1 MKVRIILA
9 IVFCLGLLAL
19 VVGLSQAQQPQ
30 QPTLLAEE
38 QEVETEEGV
47 QPMATATAEWRQ
59 RLGQDGQDNFRVQ
72 RRPSS
77 SGSSVTLLTLSNVG
91 DLTLKGSKLGLGGST
106 STRLQ
111 RSGSQVLDLYVSNQR
126 ALRLLWDG
134 ATRWVEVGGNLTVT
148 GQFNGGTAWTSANDG
163 AGSGLDADLLDGQ
176 EGSFYQDASNINAG
190 TLDSGHFS
198 AYDDLGA
205 EGYLDN
211 DADTDLLTRAQADG
225 RYWKLAGNAG
235 TAPGTD
241 FLGTTDNQALELKVN
256 NVRALRIEPNA
267 TSPNLIGGYSGNTVT
282 SGAYGTAIGGGGES
296 GSTNRVTDH
305 YGTVDGGKNNQA
317 GDGDGNVSNRT
328 CATVGGGQSNSA
340 SGSYATI
347 GGGSGNSAIGS
358 GATVGGGELG
368 WVTGT
373 DATVGGGY
381 SNAAEGAYA
390 TVGGGWDNTANAMY
404 ATVPGGRAAQA
415 SYYGQMAYASG
426 KFSSSGDAQT
436 SIYVLRNTTSD
447 AAETEL
453 FLDGTDD
460 RLIVFS
466 DRTLTFH
473 ILVVARSS
481 GGASAGYHIYGVIE
495 NVDGNTTSIGTPT
508 VTTLGEDVAG
518 WAVAVEANDTYDA
531 LIIKVT
537 GALDTSIRWV
547 ATVRTVEVAY

>member
-77 SGSSVTLLTLSNVG
+77 SGSWVTLLTLSNVG

-163 AGSGLDADLLDGQ
+163 AGSGLDADLLDEQ

-205 EGYLDN
+205 
-211 DADTDLLTRAQADG
+211 
-225 RYWKLAGNAG
+225 
-235 TAPGTD
+235 
-241 FLGTTDNQALELKVN
+241 
-256 NVRALRIEPNA
+256 
-267 TSPNLIGGYSGNTVT
+267 
-282 SGAYGTAIGGGGES
+282 
-296 GSTNRVTDH
+296 
-305 YGTVDGGKNNQA
+305 
-317 GDGDGNVSNRT
+317 
-328 CATVGGGQSNSA
+328 
-340 SGSYATI
+340 
-347 GGGSGNSAIGS
+347 
-358 GATVGGGELG
+358 
-368 WVTGT
+368 
-373 DATVGGGY
+373 
-381 SNAAEGAYA
+381 
-390 TVGGGWDNTANAMY
+390 
-404 ATVPGGRAAQA
+404 
-415 SYYGQMAYASG
+415 
-426 KFSSSGDAQT
+426 
-436 SIYVLRNTTSD
+436 
-447 AAETEL
+447 
-453 FLDGTDD
+453 
-460 RLIVFS
+460 
-466 DRTLTFH
+466 
-473 ILVVARSS
+473 
-481 GGASAGYHIYGVIE
+481 
-495 NVDGNTTSIGTPT
+495 
-508 VTTLGEDVAG
+508 
-518 WAVAVEANDTYDA
+518 
-531 LIIKVT
+531 
-537 GALDTSIRWV
+537 
-547 ATVRTVEVAY
+547 